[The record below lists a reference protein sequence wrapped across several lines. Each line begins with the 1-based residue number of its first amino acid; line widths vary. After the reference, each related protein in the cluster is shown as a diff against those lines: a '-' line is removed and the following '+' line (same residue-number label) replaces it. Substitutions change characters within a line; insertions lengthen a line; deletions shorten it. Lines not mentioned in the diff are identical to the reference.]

1 MRSQKPGEQ
10 ALDPGLVRRSK
21 AGQLRAVQIQHADQ
35 PPGLQQRHHQLAARR
50 AVTSDMSGKAV
61 HILNPLR
68 LPSGCSQPAHA
79 AAQGY
84 PHTGHPAL
92 EWPQHQFIAAH
103 QVETHPIEFAQ
114 LLEQQGAELC
124 GVGNEVPLIGQQCL

>member
-1 MRSQKPGEQ
+1 MP
-10 ALDPGLVRRSK
+10 
-21 AGQLRAVQIQHADQ
+21 
-35 PPGLQQRHHQLAARR
+35 
-50 AVTSDMSGKAV
+50 GKAV
-61 HILNPLR
+61 HILHPLR
-68 LPSGCSQPAHA
+68 LPSGSSHPAHA

-114 LLEQQGAELC
+114 FLEQQSAELC
-124 GVGNEVPLIGQQCL
+124 GVGNEVPFIGQQCLQLRGQQRIACALGVGLLKVDHAWLSRSCNPTQCRAN